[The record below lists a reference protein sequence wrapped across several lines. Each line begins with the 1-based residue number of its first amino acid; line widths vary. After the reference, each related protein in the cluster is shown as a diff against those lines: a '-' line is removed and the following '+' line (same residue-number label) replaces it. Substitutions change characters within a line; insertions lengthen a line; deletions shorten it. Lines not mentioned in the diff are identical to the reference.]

1 MTTTMTPRQAFKFGF
16 LLKCAELGL
25 SEAEQ
30 HDYLDRALKLA
41 SGPAAAAWSLMKG
54 IPMLGLATAGGL
66 GAGAGYLAA
75 KATEPEVDPEEFK
88 QWELIAALRQHADH
102 ARRASQ
108 QLQLRGAP
116 MSPRSPRLL
125 S

>member
-1 MTTTMTPRQAFKFGF
+1 MTATMTPRQAFKFGF

-30 HDYLDRALKLA
+30 HDILDRAIKLA
-41 SGPAAAAWSLMKG
+41 AGPASAAWSLVKG
-54 IPMLGLATAGGL
+54 IPMLGFAAAGGL

-108 QLQLRGAP
+108 RMQLRGMP
-116 MSPRSPRLL
+116 TVPRSPRLL
-125 S
+125 G

>member
-1 MTTTMTPRQAFKFGF
+1 
-16 LLKCAELGL
+16 
-25 SEAEQ
+25 
-30 HDYLDRALKLA
+30 
-41 SGPAAAAWSLMKG
+41 MKG
-54 IPMLGLATAGGL
+54 IPMLGVGVAGGL

-116 MSPRSPRLL
+116 TPPRSPRLL
-125 S
+125 G